1 MIFHTEKFFSYIFLL
16 VPLFLITGP
25 AVPDIVITTS
35 VIFSIFY
42 FIFLKKNEEILKIN
56 FFIISI
62 VFWSSLLLISF
73 FSYNKMN
80 SFQDSIIFI
89 RFLLIPFSAYFI
101 FFKNNKIF
109 IRLLI
114 LILLL
119 VVFVCIDT
127 LYQFFNYSSEFGFGS
142 DMIGFKSNWYGRLTG
157 PFGDELIPGSYVSKF
172 GLIGYAYLIL
182 NKKFRTNVI
191 VQSIYLSLIFVVSY
205 ITGERM
211 AFATYAMGLFFLLIF
226 LNGYRKSIFLSI
238 VLGLLSLFII
248 IQLHPFYNDFK
259 VIEST
264 EYHQGLKIEKSY
276 KCQNNTEEVCSKIIE
291 VQPSFFEILRNFN
304 TSAYG
309 EIYLIAYKMF
319 INNQIT
325 GIGIN
330 NFKYICETNNFYNNL
345 MINYDC
351 ASHPHNIYIQWLA
364 EGGLIVFFTFL
375 LYLLFLVTFILKNEG
390 EKKFKIIS
398 LILILI
404 MFWPIMST
412 GSLIKNWYGIIT
424 FFIIGISMRLSK
436 FRNID

>member
-1 MIFHTEKFFSYIFLL
+1 MIFHTERFFSYIFLL

-56 FFIISI
+56 FFIISV

-73 FSYNKMN
+73 FSYNKIN

-109 IRLLI
+109 IHLLI

-127 LYQFFNYSSEFGFGS
+127 LFQFFNYSSEFGFGS

-226 LNGYRKSIFLSI
+226 LNGYRKSIFFSI
-238 VLGLLSLFII
+238 VLGLLSLLII

-276 KCQNNTEEVCSKIIE
+276 KCQNHTEEVCSKIIE
-291 VQPSFFEILRNFN
+291 VQPSFFKILRNFN

-309 EIYLIAYKMF
+309 EIYLLAYKMF
-319 INNQIT
+319 INNPIT